1 MATNKQNDQE
11 IPTAI
16 SQSEAENVEEIDVA
30 QADESDRFVIS

>member
-11 IPTAI
+11 IPTSL
-16 SQSEAENVEEIDVA
+16 SQFEVQNVEEIDVA

>member
-11 IPTAI
+11 IPTSI